1 MIFRGVFPF
10 KSCNFDVLSKNVS
23 DLLSEVSDFSG
34 SSFLKMAK
42 KAFGHPTHFDIQNVD
57 LLQILPCNII
67 GSWDPRKRIM
77 SFDLEN
83 FETMDVLFRSIY

>member
-1 MIFRGVFPF
+1 M
-10 KSCNFDVLSKNVS
+10 SE
-23 DLLSEVSDFSG
+23 LLSEVPDFSR

-42 KAFGHPTHFDIQNVD
+42 KAFGHLTHHDIQNVE

-83 FETMDVLFRSIY
+83 FETIDVLFRSIY